1 MERNSRNSQARYTKA
16 RRLDQVILMTTMV
29 TGELNQGIRRKMST
43 TPKGQSYTPWGRLHL
58 YMYVVCVCVC
68 VCVCV
73 RGVCVQYVFVCVCL
87 CVCVCVCV
95 YVTWEASHTV
105 TYTQSCWN
113 QALHGIPFDSHE
125 TIEIMMLGLTCL
137 PMLWNRLLWF
147 RSWFLST

>member
-95 YVTWEASHTV
+95 CVCNLRSQSYSDIHTV
-105 TYTQSCWN
+105 MLKSGFAW
-113 QALHGIPFDSHE
+113 DS
-125 TIEIMMLGLTCL
+125 
-137 PMLWNRLLWF
+137 F
-147 RSWFLST
+147 